1 MSRSVSL
8 PELTIWLLRIGSDTE
23 YVQTLLGD
31 QILFS
36 AYYAALADLSFTW
49 PDTVAEE
56 ITKASEV
63 DTDHM
68 LRLMGSLR
76 SRTSLPVSGGYSARF
91 KESEPVYR
99 HYRRRPEDFCAVVKE
114 KLETLQGAVA
124 DGLLPSTAR
133 PTLALLEK
141 LAGFKPLESELVTV
155 ALGLCADRAFSI
167 FLSLAMED
175 MVQARQV
182 LPLMLDCSADD
193 LAQSLTKDSALI
205 RSGLLPPAARGSI
218 MQPLSQFWMELLFS
232 GTSNEKTLVDALLEP
247 FHARESSGAV
257 GRLHPEDDGVL
268 RSLLASEP
276 PKAGGL
282 NVLIYGPGSINK
294 RAILEKLLIESNLHA
309 WTLKSRDVPDADL
322 PSLCF
327 FAQRALA
334 AVHPQDVLVVDKA
347 ASVLTGRKVVAFL
360 FFMLNTDDDEEIASV
375 DQTLLEQNPLRTIW
389 LSTSASRL
397 SEESLGRFLFHAELK
412 RGSRAERRQK
422 VQEIIASLGLSDKLQ
437 QALTLQG
444 GLSEQQ
450 LHNAA
455 ALARLTAKDDPALT
469 ESHILHAVQR
479 SQSALS
485 RREKE
490 DLRIPVTQYS
500 YDFLNTSGKFGPVQI
515 LNALRKRPSA
525 SLAIYGI
532 PGTGKSAFAEHIAAE
547 LDKPLIAR
555 TASELLDKY
564 VGESEKRLAEMF
576 AEAESEEA
584 VLLLD
589 EADSFLRDRSM
600 ADKQWEVSQ
609 VNELLKRMES
619 FQGIFICAT
628 NLFDDL
634 DTAAMRRFT
643 FKMEFLK
650 LTDDQAWN
658 MYLNESG
665 LRKQLDTVPD
675 AERED
680 LRERLA
686 HIEWLTPGDF
696 ATVKRQCIL
705 LGEELNYSEWL
716 DQLKIEADLK
726 KKAFT
731 KRGIGFAG

>member
-1 MSRSVSL
+1 MSRTVSL
-8 PELTIWLLRIGSDTE
+8 PELTIWLLRIGSNAE
-23 YVQTLLGD
+23 YGQTLLSD

-36 AYYAALADLSFTW
+36 AYYAALADLAFNW
-49 PDTVAEE
+49 PEDVAEE
-56 ITKASEV
+56 ISKAAEV
-63 DTDHM
+63 DTDNM
-68 LRLMGSLR
+68 LRLMSALR
-76 SRTSLPVSGGYSARF
+76 NRTSLPVSGGYSARF

-99 HYRRRPEDFCAVVKE
+99 HYRRRPEDFCAVVGE
-114 KLETLQGAVA
+114 KLETIQHAVNE
-124 DGLLPSTAR
+124 GILPSTAR
-133 PTLALLEK
+133 PALTLLGK

-175 MVQARQV
+175 LVQARQV
-182 LPLMLDCSADD
+182 LPLMLDCTADD
-193 LAQSLTKDSALI
+193 LAQALTKDSALI
-205 RSGLLPPAARGSI
+205 RSGLMLPAGRGQV
-218 MQPLSQFWMELLFS
+218 MQPLSQFWMEQLFS
-232 GTSNEKTLVDALLEP
+232 GTNSEKALVDALLEP

-257 GRLHPEDDGVL
+257 GRLHPDDDNVL
-268 RSLLASEP
+268 RALLAGAP
-276 PKAGGL
+276 PKTGSM

-294 RAILEKLLIESNLHA
+294 RAIIEKLLLESNLPA
-309 WTLKSRDVPDADL
+309 WTLKSRDVLDQDL

-334 AVHPQDVLVVDKA
+334 ATHPNDVLVVDKA
-347 ASVLTGRKVVAFL
+347 ASVLTGRKVVSFL
-360 FFMLNTDDDEEIASV
+360 FFMLAADEDEEIASV
-375 DQTLLEQNPLRTIW
+375 DQTLLEHNPLRTIW
-389 LSTSASRL
+389 ISTSASRL

-450 LHNAA
+450 LHNAV
-455 ALARLTAKDDPALT
+455 ALANLTAKGDAALT
-469 ESHILHAVQR
+469 EAHILHAVQR
-479 SQSALS
+479 SQSALA

-490 DLRIPVTQYS
+490 DLRVPVTQYS

-547 LDKPLIAR
+547 LDRPLIAR

-564 VGESEKRLAEMF
+564 LGESEKRLAEMF

-600 ADKQWEVSQ
+600 AEKQWEVSQ

-650 LTDDQAWN
+650 LTDEQAWK

-665 LRKQLDTVPD
+665 LGKQMD
-675 AERED
+675 AVSEDEREA

-686 HIEWLTPGDF
+686 TIEWLTPGDF

-705 LGEELNYSEWL
+705 LGEELNFTEWL

-726 KKAFT
+726 KKAFK